1 MDTEV
6 PNEDLAA
13 GSVVCSICC
22 GVFQPNQLISLS
34 QCGCAFCRNC
44 LKLYVLSVVQD
55 RLDPTC
61 ACPTYACPFDGNL
74 TDLEIQEVLSPDL
87 YERYLTR
94 KREREIESN
103 ATLTY
108 CPAAGCG
115 VVCNVTAAAVATV
128 NPTVTSATPYLPPRL
143 MGRVTSWYRQRSSS
157 GSTRSSRHRIPTC
170 FGTRIEKNP
179 SNKSAQDPN
188 QSGIKFI
195 SSPKSAKRGSAACPA
210 VRVVCHQCGL
220 IFCARCHMAWHGDEP
235 SLCDP
240 TLASKPNSRPRTV
253 SFRLSEML
261 KSQVLP
267 DGLVPSAPSNDPI
280 STIGSASSHADSSTP
295 LISHST
301 LSAASRSRP
310 SQRKRPR
317 GTQKWTSRLVL
328 PPSTP
333 QPSPSS
339 HLDLSMLAVGFPPY
353 PPNAWLKRCPACLVP
368 IERVEGCAQMN
379 CRACKHTFCWYCL
392 NSLDNDFLLRH
403 YDSGACKGKLG
414 HSRASVIGHRVYA
427 ITVLAGLSV
436 LLLIAAPFVIVSV
449 PCFLC
454 IKCQR
459 VHLQRRLRK
468 RHRGGLREEN
478 PSGTADVTTLSNG
491 PLTRHKTE
499 NAGLA
504 ECRSPRSATDVP
516 VEIVLAEKVDI
527 HWPDIS
533 HTSGDESKAV
543 HNPDASPT
551 SAPDQSA
558 PSVMNCSLY
567 VTPENILDP
576 T

>member
-1 MDTEV
+1 MDSGGAAQAPRLHYFELARILPIWASYEYSKGGEKGSGQCGLPYCLTLYDDDDDDRPVVHRLSWFDRINHSRSREPCVMDTEV

-74 TDLEIQEVLSPDL
+74 TDLEVTESLHFLLGSNSAVQIQEVLSPDL

-392 NSLDNDFLLRH
+392 NSLD
-403 YDSGACKGKLG
+403 
-414 HSRASVIGHRVYA
+414 
-427 ITVLAGLSV
+427 ITVV
-436 LLLIAAPFVIVSV
+436 EHQ
-449 PCFLC
+449 
-454 IKCQR
+454 KCSAFFG
-459 VHLQRRLRK
+459 VDSP
-468 RHRGGLREEN
+468 
-478 PSGTADVTTLSNG
+478 PSCRYYG
-491 PLTRHKTE
+491 PL
-499 NAGLA
+499 
-504 ECRSPRSATDVP
+504 
-516 VEIVLAEKVDI
+516 
-527 HWPDIS
+527 
-533 HTSGDESKAV
+533 DE
-543 HNPDASPT
+543 
-551 SAPDQSA
+551 
-558 PSVMNCSLY
+558 
-567 VTPENILDP
+567 
-576 T
+576 

>member
-1 MDTEV
+1 MDTEI

-74 TDLEIQEVLSPDL
+74 TDLEIQEVLSADL

-94 KREREIESN
+94 KREREVESN

-115 VVCNVTAAAVATV
+115 VVCNVTAAAFATV
-128 NPTVTSATPYLPPRL
+128 DPTVTSATPYLPPRL

-157 GSTRSSRHRIPTC
+157 GSTWSSRHRIPTC

-179 SNKSAQDPN
+179 SDKSAQDPN
-188 QSGIKFI
+188 QSGIKFT
-195 SSPKSAKRGSAACPA
+195 SSPKSAKRGPAACPA
-210 VRVVCHQCGL
+210 V
-220 IFCARCHMAWHGDEP
+220 ARWF
-235 SLCDP
+235 
-240 TLASKPNSRPRTV
+240 ASSAIHLLWP
-253 SFRLSEML
+253 LSEVP

-267 DGLVPSAPSNDPI
+267 DGPVPSTPSSDPI

-310 SQRKRPR
+310 SKRKRPR

-468 RHRGGLREEN
+468 RHRCGLREEN
-478 PSGTADVTTLSNG
+478 ASGTADVTTLSNG
-491 PLTRHKTE
+491 SLTRHKTE
-499 NAGLA
+499 NAGLV
-504 ECRSPRSATDVP
+504 ERRSPRSATDVP

-533 HTSGDESKAV
+533 HTSADESKAV
-543 HNPDASPT
+543 HNPDSSPT